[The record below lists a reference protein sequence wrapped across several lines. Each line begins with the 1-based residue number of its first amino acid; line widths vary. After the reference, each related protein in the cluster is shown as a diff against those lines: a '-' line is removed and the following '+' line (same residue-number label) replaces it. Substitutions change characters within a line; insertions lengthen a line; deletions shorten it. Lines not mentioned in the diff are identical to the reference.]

1 MSKTFVPQFS
11 PAEPSKE
18 FSAGEAPPGQSP
30 GTVLP
35 LEWLPLQSPKSGLKW
50 EQALKEKEERVL
62 KQSREKALQVEK
74 EAYEKG
80 FAQGEKD
87 GLELVQKRLETV
99 LGSFSRIL
107 GEMDRL
113 RRELDEEHEREMIRL
128 IFALTRKIARHELAL
143 PDGVIRETLRAAFQH
158 VVEARH
164 ITVHLNPKD
173 HQYLLSHPA
182 GLPWQEK
189 EGAAAV
195 KILPDASVTRGGCF
209 LETSFG
215 EIDATL
221 EGQLNQIL
229 SAAASKLDVAS
240 PPADRPQP

>member
-1 MSKTFVPQFS
+1 MSKTFIPQFS
-11 PAEPSKE
+11 PTEPPRE
-18 FSAGEAPPGQSP
+18 FTAGEAPPGQSP

-35 LEWLPLQSPKSGLKW
+35 LEWLPLQSRESGLKW
-50 EQALKEKEERVL
+50 ELALKEKEEKIL
-62 KQSREKALQVEK
+62 KQSREKALRAEK

-99 LGSFSRIL
+99 LDSFGRVL
-107 GEMDRL
+107 GQMDRL
-113 RRELDEEHEREMIRL
+113 HRELDEEHEREMVRL
-128 IFALTRKIARHELAL
+128 IFALTRKILRHELAL
-143 PDGVIRETLRAAFQH
+143 PEGVIRETLRAAFQH
-158 VVEARH
+158 VLEARN

-173 HQYLLSHPA
+173 HQCLLSHPA

-189 EGAAAV
+189 GDAAV
-195 KILPDASVTRGGCF
+195 KIQPDAAVARGGCF

-221 EGQLNQIL
+221 EGQLDQIL
-229 SAAASKLDVAS
+229 ASAASKLAVDS
-240 PPADRPQP
+240 PSPARPQP